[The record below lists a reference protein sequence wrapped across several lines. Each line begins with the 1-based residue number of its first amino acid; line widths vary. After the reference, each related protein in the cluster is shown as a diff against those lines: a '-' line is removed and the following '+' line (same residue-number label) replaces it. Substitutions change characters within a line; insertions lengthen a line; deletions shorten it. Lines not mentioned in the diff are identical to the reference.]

1 MAYKHIATLNEE
13 GICTSMWSG
22 DWKGE
27 RELKEN
33 EMFVENSF
41 VMGKRYVDGEW
52 VEVPQPEPEPTEEEI
67 AQAEMLLM
75 QTEIIT
81 NQNEQDEVLAE
92 ILLNQVEV

>member
-1 MAYKHIATLNEE
+1 MAYKHIETLNEE

-52 VEVPQPEPEPTEEEI
+52 VEVPQPEPEPDPVMVKLEEI
-67 AQAEMLLM
+67 EEQVQASEEM
-75 QTEIIT
+75 EDFYASVC
-81 NQNEQDEVLAE
+81 EEVGL
-92 ILLNQVEV
+92 

>member
-52 VEVPQPEPEPTEEEI
+52 VEVPQPEPEPDPVMVKLEEI
-67 AQAEMLLM
+67 EEQVQASEEM
-75 QTEIIT
+75 EDFYASVC
-81 NQNEQDEVLAE
+81 EEVGL
-92 ILLNQVEV
+92 